1 MFVKVYYLQTERA
14 LLELLMEIFLLTS
27 AKELTTTS
35 KSTVAGPKTFLVK
48 MK

>member
-27 AKELTTTS
+27 AKELT
-35 KSTVAGPKTFLVK
+35 VAGPKTFLVK